1 MPAKVV
7 YGKKR
12 NGERTAFTK
21 FLSPEK
27 EAAHREVEDKN
38 ATSGRARDRQRPTEA
53 ERDDILVLEQG
64 LGKLRIEHTQPA
76 EDAGTSRKRSQS
88 RKAKPGRIED
98 TIKENAVPLEDVLE
112 QSMQALSIK
121 ATKED
126 ESKLLKEPRKPRKVL
141 SDRNINAMNNAHEL
155 DRPTPKPKKEKK
167 RVVPIV
173 VAQDVVA
180 TPIVTPVQIEPALSK
195 QASIQR
201 TRCLPTPEPTPEPED
216 VYTAY
221 ASPLLA
227 LSDRKKVIGF
237 QEWSD
242 ELAPH
247 FEVTKIAEASFSE
260 VYRLSAISPANG
272 VKEESVLKVV
282 ALKTPPAVPLPS
294 QLHARA
300 VRDREAQLEKEMEQ
314 REQDDAYKS
323 QVDDVASEVKLLQNL
338 THIPGFTVFRD
349 LTIVQGRPSA
359 SFNDAWKEWNKARPR
374 GKKSEFP
381 DPSKK
386 ASYDEFQL
394 WAVVEMQDAGTDVE
408 KLMETGGMS
417 SIWEAWD
424 VFWGVAISVGK
435 AEEACRFE
443 HRDLH
448 LGNICVRSSR
458 TGGDVMQ
465 PSIKDPLRRKLRFTG
480 LDTTVIDYTLS
491 RADILASLPQSR
503 RLSTMSHVSS
513 STAASATE
521 ETVDVAYLDLNKDL
535 ALFHGDASEEYQYEI
550 YRYMRGVAVFDN
562 PLHVIYDEQFDAAH
576 EEEEGQ
582 EDEEEPE
589 QVPVTPRR
597 SPRKNNHIRFD
608 SGDEEPPALRRSPRK
623 HKDEA
628 VPDIEQ
634 SLKEEEVQ
642 PEEEEDND
650 VWRDFHPKTNLVWL
664 HFLLHKLLNHLAA
677 ISSPPH
683 HDSSRPIVS
692 KRDEVDTKKVEKKA
706 MRLYKVLQRVSELL
720 CPVALGWEEGLGSA
734 KELVVLAL
742 EERWVRVED
751 VEG

>member
-12 NGERTAFTK
+12 NGGRTAFTT

-27 EAAHREVEDKN
+27 GVAHRENEEEN
-38 ATSGRARDRQRPTEA
+38 AASGPTRDLRRQTEP
-53 ERDDILVLEQG
+53 ERDDVSVLEQG
-64 LGKLRIEHTQPA
+64 LSKLRIEKTTPV
-76 EDAGTSRKRSQS
+76 EDEGTVRKRSRS
-88 RKAKPGRIED
+88 RKTKPGRNED
-98 TIKENAVPLEDVLE
+98 TTKENVVPFEDALDE
-112 QSMQALSIK
+112 SMQALSIK
-121 ATKED
+121 GPKEG
-126 ESKLLKEPRKPRKVL
+126 EVSMLKEPRRPRKVL
-141 SDRNINAMNNAHEL
+141 SESNINALHNASHNVDEL
-155 DRPTPKPKKEKK
+155 ARSIPKPKKEKK
-167 RVVPIV
+167 RVVPNI

-180 TPIVTPVQIEPALSK
+180 TPAKSPVPMGSAHSKPAST
-195 QASIQR
+195 QPAA
-201 TRCLPTPEPTPEPED
+201 CLPTPEPTPEPD
-216 VYTAY
+216 DIYTAY

-227 LSDRKKVIGF
+227 LSDRKKLLGF

-242 ELAPH
+242 ELEPH
-247 FEVTKIAEASFSE
+247 FQVTKIAEASFSE

-272 VKEESVLKVV
+272 LKEESVLKLV

-294 QLHARA
+294 QLHTRA

-386 ASYDEFQL
+386 TSYDEYQL

-408 KLMETGGMS
+408 KIMETGGMS

-435 AEEACRFE
+435 AEEACQFE

-458 TGGDVMQ
+458 SGGDVLQ

-491 RADILASLPQSR
+491 RADILASLSRSR
-503 RLSTMSHVSS
+503 RTSVMSHVSS
-513 STAASATE
+513 STAASASE
-521 ETVDVAYLDLNKDL
+521 EMVDVAYLDLNKDP
-535 ALFHGDASEEYQYEI
+535 ALFEGDASEEYQYEI
-550 YRYMRGVAVFDN
+550 YRYMRGAALFDN
-562 PLHVIYDEQFDAAH
+562 PLQYEPLDIPQEEHV
-576 EEEEGQ
+576 EEEEL
-582 EDEEEPE
+582 E
-589 QVPVTPRR
+589 QAPVTPRR
-597 SPRKNNHIRFD
+597 SPRKNTHIRFD
-608 SGDEEPPALRRSPRK
+608 SGDDEPQMPRRSPRK
-623 HKDEA
+623 HSEETVLD
-628 VPDIEQ
+628 VTPIPT
-634 SLKEEEVQ
+634 EEES
-642 PEEEEDND
+642 EED
-650 VWRDFHPKTNLVWL
+650 VWRGFHPKTNLVWM

-677 ISSPPH
+677 VSSAPH
-683 HDSSRPIVS
+683 HVSSRPVLS
-692 KRDEVDTKKVEKKA
+692 KHGEVDKKKVEKKA
-706 MRLYKVLQRVSELL
+706 MRLYKVLQNVSELL
-720 CPVALGWEEGLGSA
+720 CPVALGREESLGSV

-751 VEG
+751 VAG

>member
-1 MPAKVV
+1 MPAKFV

-12 NGERTAFTK
+12 NVERTPFTK

-27 EAAHREVEDKN
+27 DAAHKEIGDEN
-38 ATSGRARDRQRPTEA
+38 TASGATRDRRRPTEP
-53 ERDDILVLEQG
+53 EKDDISVLEQG
-64 LGKLRIEHTQPA
+64 LEKFRIEQTQPM
-76 EDAGTSRKRSQS
+76 EGDGISRKRSRS
-88 RKAKPGRIED
+88 RKTKPAVNED
-98 TIKENAVPLEDVLE
+98 VTKENVVPLDDVLE
-112 QSMQALSIK
+112 QSMHALSIK
-121 ATKED
+121 AAKED
-126 ESKLLKEPRKPRKVL
+126 GSKMLKEPRKPRKVL
-141 SDRNINAMNNAHEL
+141 SDRNINALHNVDERAQSA
-155 DRPTPKPKKEKK
+155 PKPKKDKK
-167 RVVPIV
+167 RVVPIA
-173 VAQDVVA
+173 VAQDVVT
-180 TPIVTPVQIEPALSK
+180 TPEITPTQIDLAPSRP
-195 QASIQR
+195 ASIQSAA
-201 TRCLPTPEPTPEPED
+201 CLPTPEPTPEPEN

-227 LSDRKKVIGF
+227 LSDRKKVVGF

-242 ELAPH
+242 ELEPH
-247 FEVTKIAEASFSE
+247 FEITKIAEASFSE

-272 VKEESVLKVV
+272 IKEESVLKVV

-294 QLHARA
+294 QLHTRA

-386 ASYDEFQL
+386 TSYDEYQL
-394 WAVVEMQDAGTDVE
+394 WAVVEMQDAGTDCE
-408 KLMETGGMS
+408 KIMETGGMS
-417 SIWEAWD
+417 SIWEVWD

-458 TGGDVMQ
+458 TGGDVLQ
-465 PSIKDPLRRKLRFTG
+465 PSIKEPLRRKLRFTG

-491 RADILASLPQSR
+491 RADILASTSRSR
-503 RLSTMSHVSS
+503 RMSTLSHVSS
-513 STAASATE
+513 STAASTSE
-521 ETVDVAYLDLNKDL
+521 DMVDVAYLDLNKDL
-535 ALFHGDASEEYQYEI
+535 ALFEGDASEEYQYEI
-550 YRYMRGVAVFDN
+550 YRYMRGVALFDN
-562 PLHVIYDEQFDAAH
+562 PLQYEPLDAPH
-576 EEEEGQ
+576 E
-582 EDEEEPE
+582 EDEEEE
-589 QVPVTPRR
+589 QEQEAEEEPLPVTPRR
-597 SPRKNNHIRFD
+597 SPRKNTHIRFD
-608 SGDEEPPALRRSPRK
+608 SDDEPPMPRRSPRK
-623 HKDEA
+623 HNDEA
-628 VPDIEQ
+628 VPDVEQ
-634 SLKEEEVQ
+634 SPEAEEEG
-642 PEEEEDND
+642 PGED
-650 VWRDFHPKTNLVWL
+650 VWRDFHPRTNLVWL

-677 ISSPPH
+677 LSSPPH
-683 HDSSRPIVS
+683 HVSSRPIIS
-692 KRDEVDTKKVEKKA
+692 KHGDVDKKKVEKKA
-706 MRLYKVLQRVSELL
+706 MRLYKVLQSVSELL
-720 CPVALGWEEGLGSA
+720 CPVALGREESLGSA